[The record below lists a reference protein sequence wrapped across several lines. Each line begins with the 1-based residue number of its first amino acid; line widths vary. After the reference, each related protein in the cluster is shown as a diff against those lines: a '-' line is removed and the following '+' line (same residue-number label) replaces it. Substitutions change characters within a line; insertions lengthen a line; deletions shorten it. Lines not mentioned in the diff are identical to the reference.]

1 MIGTNNRERNPA
13 DVAAG
18 VKAIVDTIR
27 AKHPEAKVVLM
38 PIFPRGKNSSDPRF
52 IANEKANAV
61 IRTYAD
67 GKDVILLDFNSKF
80 LGAKGGVAKDLMPDR
95 LHPNEKGY
103 RIWLDAIEPLFR
115 QLLGK

>member
-1 MIGTNNRERNPA
+1 MSFYP
-13 DVAAG
+13 G

-80 LGAKGGVAKDLMPDR
+80 LGAKEESRKILCPIAFIPTRRATGYGLM
-95 LHPNEKGY
+95 
-103 RIWLDAIEPLFR
+103 
-115 QLLGK
+115 QLSLSFGSFLANSA